1 MGSSADPGWL
11 GVLVALVATV
21 AAAVPDIRE
30 RRIPNAI
37 VVAGLLVIVV
47 LAIGGGRW
55 VDALAGGALGVAL
68 VALPRLAGPAAVG
81 GGDIKLA
88 AVVGSGLG
96 VPGVVVVIGLA
107 VAVATPVVAVRA
119 LRRGE
124 ARDRTLPFAPYLA
137 LGVVG
142 YAAVVLAVGVE

>member
-1 MGSSADPGWL
+1 MADPGWV

-21 AAAVPDIRE
+21 GAAVPDIRE

-37 VVAGLLVIVV
+37 VVAGLLAIGV
-47 LAIGGGRW
+47 LAVGGGRW
-55 VDALAGGALGVAL
+55 TDALAGGALGVMF
-68 VALPRLAGPAAVG
+68 VALPGLAGPAAVG

-96 VPGVVVVIGLA
+96 APGVLVAIGVA

-119 LRRGE
+119 VRRDEDPDG
-124 ARDRTLPFAPYLA
+124 TLPFAPYLA

-142 YAAVVLAVGVE
+142 YAAILVAVGVG

>member
-1 MGSSADPGWL
+1 MADPGWV
-11 GVLVALVATV
+11 GVVVTLVATV

-37 VVAGLLVIVV
+37 VVAGLLAIGV
-47 LAIGGGRW
+47 LAVGGGRW
-55 VDALAGGALGVAL
+55 TDALAGGALGMMF

-88 AVVGSGLG
+88 AVVGSGIG
-96 VPGVVVVIGLA
+96 APGVLVAIGVA

-119 LRRGE
+119 VRRDE
-124 ARDRTLPFAPYLA
+124 DRDGTLPFAPYLA

-142 YAAVVLAVGVE
+142 YAAIAVAVGVG